1 MGAVLSVFGLFF
13 GGAGLA
19 GLASLVLGHALDRTD
34 WFPWVAAAVA
44 LLVGFWCGET
54 GWRLMTGYERRDGG
68 LLSPL
73 ALIVVGMGCVAASI
87 AGVVSRGPTWFGW
100 LRLVPFALFCFGL
113 ARFRWQR
120 QKPKSEAA

>member
-1 MGAVLSVFGLFF
+1 MGAVLSVFALLF
-13 GGAGLA
+13 GGAGSA
-19 GLASLVLGHALDRTD
+19 GLASLVLGHSVDRTD
-34 WFPWVAAAVA
+34 WFPLVAGVVG
-44 LLVGFWCGET
+44 LLVGFWCGEA
-54 GWRLMTGYERRDGG
+54 GWRLLTGHERRDGG

-100 LRLVPFALFCFGL
+100 RRLVPLALFCFGL

-120 QKPKSEAA
+120 EKPRSEAA